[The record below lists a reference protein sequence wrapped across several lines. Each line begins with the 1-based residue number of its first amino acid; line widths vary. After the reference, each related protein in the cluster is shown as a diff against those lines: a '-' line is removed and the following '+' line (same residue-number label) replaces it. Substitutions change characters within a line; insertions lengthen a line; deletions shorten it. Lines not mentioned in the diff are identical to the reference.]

1 MDAGRQLADRGSG
14 RDVVR
19 AVLATV
25 AAMALTLVTVA
36 CLPADG
42 PGPSD
47 PTTQTPSGPATT
59 GPEPTSA
66 TTGPAPS
73 TTEPA
78 PSTTEPA
85 PATTEPAPATTPP
98 APATTQPPPALTEL
112 PAAWRGVDVEVLPG
126 AGPVVALT
134 FDGGASDAAVAP
146 ILATLDRYDVPATFF
161 VTGAFARTYP
171 GAVRAMATAG
181 HPVGNHSDTHPS
193 FADSTN
199 EVIRAELARAEA
211 AISALTGR
219 TTRPL
224 FRFPFGARTDLDVT
238 VVNGEGYVP
247 FRWSTDTLGWQGTEG
262 GITAAVVADRVLGTA
277 RDGQIVLM
285 HVGANPDDG
294 TTFDADALPAIIEGL
309 RARGYGFVHL
319 GGVVR

>member
-1 MDAGRQLADRGSG
+1 MRT
-14 RDVVR
+14 
-19 AVLATV
+19 VLGTV
-25 AAMALTLVTVA
+25 AATALTLVTVA

-42 PGPSD
+42 PD
-47 PTTQTPSGPATT
+47 PG
-59 GPEPTSA
+59 
-66 TTGPAPS
+66 TTGPAAQSPS
-73 TTEPA
+73 ATEPGTA
-78 PSTTEPA
+78 SPPPEPPA
-85 PATTEPAPATTPP
+85 PATTEPAPATSEP
-98 APATTQPPPALTEL
+98 APATPA
-112 PAAWRGVDVEVLPG
+112 PASTSVPASWRGVDVEVLPG
-126 AGPVVALT
+126 VGPVVALT
-134 FDGGASDAAVAP
+134 FDGGASDTAVAP
-146 ILATLDRYDVPATFF
+146 ILATLERYDVPATFF

-171 GAVRAMATAG
+171 DAVRAMAAAG

-199 EVIRAELARAEA
+199 EVIQAELDRAEA
-211 AISALTGR
+211 AISALTG
-219 TTRPL
+219 TSTRPL

-247 FRWSTDTLGWQGTEG
+247 FRWTVDTLGWQGTDG
-262 GITAAVVADRVLGTA
+262 GITVGVVAERVLDTA

-294 TTFDADALPAIIEGL
+294 TTFDADALPSIIEGL